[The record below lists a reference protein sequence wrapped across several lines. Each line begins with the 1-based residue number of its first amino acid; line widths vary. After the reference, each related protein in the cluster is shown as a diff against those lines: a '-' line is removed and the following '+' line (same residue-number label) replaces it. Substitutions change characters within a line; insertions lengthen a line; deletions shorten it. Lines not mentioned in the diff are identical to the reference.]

1 MTSNVADGTPGSGPG
16 LTSLIGEAQKLA
28 GSHTPPH
35 GAEGEKA
42 TAVNSQ
48 QNRSLYA
55 SRVKIYPKLVHG
67 RYRLIKWIVMAVTLT
82 IYYVTPWIRWDR
94 GPLAPDQAVLIDFP
108 NRRFYFFWIEIWPQE
123 VYYLTGLLILASVAL
138 FLVTSIA
145 GRVWCGYACPQTVWT
160 DLFIYIERLIEGDRS
175 ARIRLDRSKFS
186 FSKLAR
192 KVSKH
197 AAWLIVSVATG
208 GAWVF
213 YFDDA
218 PRLAADLL
226 TFSAPAA
233 AYLFIALFTATTYL
247 LGGIAREQVCTYMCP
262 WPRIQG
268 AMFDDES
275 LLVTYKYDRGEP
287 RGPHKKGTSWEGR
300 GDCIDCGQCVAACP
314 MGIDIRDGMQL
325 ECIQCALCIDAC
337 DEIMARVDRPRAL
350 IGYDTPA
357 NMERRIAG
365 KSERLHI
372 FRPRTIIYFAVLLLV
387 AGIMFASLATRGAM
401 DLNILRDRNPLFV
414 QLSDGSIRNGY
425 TVKII
430 NKLHEEQLFS
440 ISVKGLEGATF
451 LRQGAEPVESLTVPV
466 DPDSLRDIKT
476 FVILPQ
482 PALGQL
488 DGGEAEISFVVEN
501 LATGETMV
509 NDTSFRGPAQ

>member
-1 MTSNVADGTPGSGPG
+1 
-16 LTSLIGEAQKLA
+16 
-28 GSHTPPH
+28 
-35 GAEGEKA
+35 
-42 TAVNSQ
+42 
-48 QNRSLYA
+48 
-55 SRVKIYPKLVHG
+55 
-67 RYRLIKWIVMAVTLT
+67 
-82 IYYVTPWIRWDR
+82 
-94 GPLAPDQAVLIDFP
+94 
-108 NRRFYFFWIEIWPQE
+108 
-123 VYYLTGLLILASVAL
+123 
-138 FLVTSIA
+138 
-145 GRVWCGYACPQTVWT
+145 
-160 DLFIYIERLIEGDRS
+160 
-175 ARIRLDRSKFS
+175 
-186 FSKLAR
+186 
-192 KVSKH
+192 
-197 AAWLIVSVATG
+197 G

-365 KSERLHI
+365 KPERLHI